1 MSSMW
6 GNKVKISLFGESHGV
21 GIGVVIDGLPSGI
34 DIDMQL
40 VTEMMERRAPGRYS
54 GSTSRKEPDIPKV
67 MSGLYRGKTTG
78 TPLCAVIENTDT
90 RSSDYEKT
98 AMKPR
103 PGHADLTG
111 MARYGGANDPRGGGH
126 FSARIMAGFTF
137 AGAVCRQILEKK
149 GVKIFSHIYSISN
162 IEDEPYNPVEMPSDV
177 SRKSFPVLD
186 EAKGL
191 QMQEC
196 IIEASRQ
203 LDSVGGIVECMAT
216 GFPAGLGRPIFGNIE
231 SRLAS
236 ILYAIPAVKGVEF
249 GSGFEVARSRGSIN
263 NDHPHFFDN
272 GIRLRSNHA
281 GGVEGGISNGMPVL
295 FRCAFK
301 PTPSIAQAQDTVN
314 LDAMKNDTIEIRG
327 RHDACVVPR
336 ALPIV
341 EAAAAICLL
350 DVFEEG

>member
-6 GNKVKISLFGESHGV
+6 GNKIKISLFGESHGT
-21 GIGVVIDGLPSGI
+21 GIGVVIDGLPSGM
-34 DIDMQL
+34 DIDMDK
-40 VTEMMERRAPGRYS
+40 VFAMMSRRAPGRYS
-54 GSTSRKEPDIPKV
+54 GSTSRKEPDIPQV
-67 MSGLYRGKTTG
+67 MSGLYHGKTTG

-111 MARYGGANDPRGGGH
+111 LARYGGANDPRGGGH
-126 FSARIMAGFTF
+126 FSARIMAGLTF
-137 AGAVCRQILEKK
+137 AGAICRQILETK
-149 GVKIFSHIYSISN
+149 GVQIFSHIYSISDV
-162 IEDEPYNPVEMPSDV
+162 EDVSYNPIAVPEDV
-177 SRKSFPVLD
+177 ASKSFPVLD
-186 EAKGL
+186 EEKGR
-191 QMQEC
+191 QMQER
-196 IIEASRQ
+196 IAEASRQ
-203 LDSVGGIVECMAT
+203 LDSIGGIVECMAT

-231 SRLAS
+231 SRLSS
-236 ILYAIPAVKGVEF
+236 ILYGIPAVKGVEF
-249 GSGFEVARSRGSIN
+249 GSGFEAARSCGSVN

-272 GIRLRSNHA
+272 GIRLLSNHA
-281 GGVEGGISNGMPVL
+281 GGVEGGISNGMPIL

-301 PTPSIAQAQDTVN
+301 PTPSIAKAQDTVN
-314 LDAMKNDTIEIRG
+314 LDEMKNDTIEIRG

-350 DVFEEG
+350 DIFEEG